1 MPTGQYLWEKKN
13 IVPFLKCDNG
23 LAEESDGVQLMKPI
37 PSLDELLVR
46 AKSMRMYGTK
56 MRSVIKMAN
65 PEGIR
70 AVIKQQFDIGKQIL
84 GHGLVP
90 IIEPE
95 VDIHSPEKEACE
107 ELLKTELLEQLNALD
122 EDHTIILKLTL
133 PSKVNHYKDCV
144 DHPNCKRV
152 LALSGGYSRQK
163 ANEILAQ
170 QNGMIASFS
179 RALSEGLNH
188 NQTDESFD
196 KILAESISSI
206 FSASKGG

>member
-1 MPTGQYLWEKKN
+1 MWEKKN

-23 LAEESDGVQLMKPI
+23 LDEEMDGIQLMKPM
-37 PSLDELLVR
+37 PSLDELLIR
-46 AKSMRMYGTK
+46 AKSMGIYGTK
-56 MRSVIKMAN
+56 MRSVIKFAN
-65 PEGIR
+65 PDGIR
-70 AVIKQQFDIGKQIL
+70 AIVKQQFDIGKQIL

-107 ELLKTELLEQLNALD
+107 EILKAEILEQLNALD
-122 EDHTIILKLTL
+122 DHQNIILKLTL

-152 LALSGGYSRQK
+152 LALSGGYSREK
-163 ANEILAQ
+163 ANAILAQ
-170 QNGMIASFS
+170 QTGMIGSFS

-188 NQTDESFD
+188 SQTDETFD
-196 KILAESISSI
+196 NVLAESISSI
-206 FSASKGG
+206 FEASKGG